1 MYLLTYDNK
10 KDGDMK
16 AWQWLTSLILCVVIY
31 IGLNSSN
38 ESVRHVIS
46 RIVYSTEHMTM
57 MRHTVSE
64 LFSQEELV
72 EVASTSKGELVKFVA
87 IKRYDKGFML
97 AYEEPLTIAAIQS
110 GVIVYTGHTART
122 GKVLSIAYDDGYS
135 VTFGF
140 IDDFYHLPYSTVAAG
155 EVIGVKEA
163 GELFIQIE
171 KNGRVLSLEETVEWL
186 KQYG

>member
-1 MYLLTYDNK
+1 MYVPTYANK

-38 ESVRHVIS
+38 ESVRQMLA
-46 RIVYSTEHMTM
+46 RMVYSTEHMTM
-57 MRHTVSE
+57 IRNTVSG

-72 EVASTSKGELVKFVA
+72 EVASTANADLVKFVA
-87 IKRYDKGFML
+87 IKRYDKGFLL
-97 AYEEPLTIAAIQS
+97 AYEAPITITALQS
-110 GVIVYTGHTART
+110 GVIVYTGHTVRT
-122 GKVLSIAYDDGYS
+122 GKVLSVAYDDGYS

-140 IDDFYHLPYSTVAAG
+140 VDDFYHLPYSTVAAG
-155 EVIGVKEA
+155 EVIGVKET

-171 KNGRVLSLEETVEWL
+171 KDGRVLSLEETVEWL
-186 KQYG
+186 KQYV

>member
-1 MYLLTYDNK
+1 
-10 KDGDMK
+10 MK

-38 ESVRHVIS
+38 ESIRQLLT

-57 MRHTVSE
+57 MRNAVGG

-72 EVASTSKGELVKFVA
+72 EVASTTNAELVKFVA
-87 IKRYDKGFML
+87 IKRYDKGFL
-97 AYEEPLTIAAIQS
+97 LSYEAPITLTALQP
-110 GVIVYTGHTART
+110 GVIVYTGHTVRT
-122 GKVLSIAYDDGYS
+122 GKVLSVAYDDGYS

-140 IDDFYHLPYSTVAAG
+140 VDDFYHLPYSTVAMG
-155 EVIGVKEA
+155 EVIGVKET
-163 GELFIQIE
+163 GELFIQVE
-171 KNGRVLSLEETVEWL
+171 KNGRKLSLEETVEWL